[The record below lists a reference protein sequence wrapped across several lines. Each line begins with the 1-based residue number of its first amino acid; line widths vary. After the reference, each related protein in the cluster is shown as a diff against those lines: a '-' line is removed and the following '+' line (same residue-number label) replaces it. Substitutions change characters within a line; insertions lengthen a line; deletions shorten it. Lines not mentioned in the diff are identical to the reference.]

1 MATIPLHID
10 ETDLKKIDYLVKKGQ
25 YKNRSQAIKSLLLE
39 QLNRLLIPFEFQE
52 SESDSKVDDV
62 VQKLLKLPEREVAI
76 TFEKRL
82 SELISEERDRY

>member
-1 MATIPLHID
+1 MATIPLNID
-10 ETDLKKIDYLVKKGQ
+10 EADLKKIDYLVKKGQ

-52 SESDSKVDDV
+52 SESDRKVDDV

>member
-52 SESDSKVDDV
+52 SESDRKVDDV